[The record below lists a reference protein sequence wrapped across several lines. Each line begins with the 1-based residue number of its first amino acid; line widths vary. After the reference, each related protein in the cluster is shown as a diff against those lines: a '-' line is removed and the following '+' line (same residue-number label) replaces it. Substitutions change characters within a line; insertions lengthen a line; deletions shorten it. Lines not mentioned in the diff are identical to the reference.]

1 MSNCFLCLEPSKNRI
16 CPTCKCCA
24 HRSCWGNYLQNVN
37 KVKTFIT
44 EEAVIIRTAWSTKC
58 PQCRQKIM
66 DVKPVTR
73 SDTELARRVVIL
85 GDYITFLET
94 LDYVNT
100 EEELHLL
107 YRNVLDSLFAHKAL
121 VRQNDILVSLLK
133 RRLRLLYLDGW
144 KAANLYYHQFFGTQ
158 IV

>member
-1 MSNCFLCLEPSKNRI
+1 
-16 CPTCKCCA
+16 
-24 HRSCWGNYLQNVN
+24 
-37 KVKTFIT
+37 
-44 EEAVIIRTAWSTKC
+44 
-58 PQCRQKIM
+58 M